1 MYTNSSLADSNLQIY
16 GIKVTGFSEGSI
28 IVRFEI
34 LYKTLKQMTN
44 LEVRNVFTF
53 QMELCTDCEGPT
65 TLGGFTLDSQFTKFG
80 GKYFIITSVFH
91 QKSDEILM

>member
-1 MYTNSSLADSNLQIY
+1 MYTNSSLADSSLQIY

-28 IVRFEI
+28 IVHFEI

-44 LEVRNVFTF
+44 LEVGNVFTI
-53 QMELCTDCEGPT
+53 QIQLCTDCEGPT
-65 TLGGFTLDSQFTKFG
+65 TLGEFTLDSQFTKFG
-80 GKYFIITSVFH
+80 GKYFIITAVFH

>member
-34 LYKTLKQMTN
+34 LFRTLKQMTN
-44 LEVRNVFTF
+44 LEVRNVFVF
-53 QMELCTDCEGPT
+53 QMQLCTDCDGPT
-65 TLGGFTLDSQFTKFG
+65 TLGEFTLDSHFTKFG
-80 GKYFIITSVFH
+80 GK
-91 QKSDEILM
+91 

>member
-34 LYKTLKQMTN
+34 LFRTLKQMTN
-44 LEVRNVFTF
+44 LEVGNVFVF
-53 QMELCTDCEGPT
+53 HMQLCTDCEGPT
-65 TLGGFTLDSQFTKFG
+65 TLGEFTLDSHFTMFG
-80 GKYFIITSVFH
+80 GK
-91 QKSDEILM
+91 